1 MSGGRGQRRIVLD
14 LPNWLGDVIHTLPAL
29 ARLFEPGAGATVT
42 ALLPGAYLPLVA
54 LTGAATL
61 ARPRGAG
68 LWWARRHLD
77 GRFDVAVTARHATR
91 AKLLLTGCRVP
102 LALASRGRGARLLGL
117 RTFTVDRTRHQR
129 HDLDEALHALGRPPV
144 GERGVRLVLPGP
156 LRERGLGHRHA
167 LAGTARAVVLLPGS
181 RGGRHKRYPPGAYAT
196 AGQALARGGVAVLV
210 AAGADEER
218 LALRV
223 AEGAG
228 GRAVPAA
235 WALED
240 LAALLAVCD
249 AAIGNDSGL
258 THLAAAVGTPTLAL
272 FGPTDEARTAPGGRV
287 VVLRPPP
294 RWPDRLERLAP
305 ADVAAAGSWLLELGP
320 AGS

>member
-1 MSGGRGQRRIVLD
+1 MSGGRGHQRIVLD

-29 ARLFEPGAGATVT
+29 ARLLEPAAAASVTV
-42 ALLPGAYLPLVA
+42 LVPGAYEPLVA
-54 LTGAATL
+54 LAGVGTQ

-68 LWWARRHLD
+68 LWWARRHLA
-77 GRFDVAVTARHATR
+77 GRFDVAVSARHATR
-91 AKLLLTGCRVP
+91 AKLLLAGCAAP

-129 HDLDEALHALGRPPV
+129 HDLDEALRALGRPPV
-144 GERGVRLVLPGP
+144 GERGFRLALPGP
-156 LRERGLGHRHA
+156 LRERGVEHCHA
-167 LAGTARAVVLLPGS
+167 LAGAARAVVLLPGS
-181 RGGRHKRYPPGAYAT
+181 RGSRHKRYPPDAFAT
-196 AGQALARGGVAVLV
+196 AGQALARRGVAVLV
-210 AAGADEER
+210 AAGAEEER

-235 WALED
+235 WALEE
-240 LAALLAVCD
+240 LAALLASCD
-249 AAIGNDSGL
+249 GAIGNDSGL

-272 FGPTDEARTAPGGRV
+272 FGPTKEARTAPGGRA
-287 VVLRPPP
+287 VVLRPPLL
-294 RWPDRLERLAP
+294 WPDRLERLAP

-320 AGS
+320 AAS